1 MLKLKKE
8 KKQPA
13 KKAEKKTEKKA
24 AKPAE
29 EPVKRAP
36 EVKPEELTVR
46 AVITRKMPLKGAPA
60 RSESLRLRRGR
71 KR

>member
-1 MLKLKKE
+1 MKKAVKKE
-8 KKQPA
+8 
-13 KKAEKKTEKKA
+13 
-24 AKPAE
+24 
-29 EPVKRAP
+29 P
-36 EVKPEELTVR
+36 EVKPEDLTVR